1 MKVIFRQIY
10 FFLSIL
16 TALVLL
22 MEVSLLIDDRETI
35 ASEIHAVTNDA
46 QPHEE
51 EREHTSEF
59 LHNKGLTINGLYPPV
74 RISLYFPSFST
85 SYTIDIPYP
94 PPEG

>member
-1 MKVIFRQIY
+1 MKVFFAHIYIVFSFLVAFVLIMELTFQIY
-10 FFLSIL
+10 
-16 TALVLL
+16 
-22 MEVSLLIDDRETI
+22 E
-35 ASEIHAVTNDA
+35 SEIIAIENQTATNES

-51 EREHTSEF
+51 EREQISEF
-59 LHNKGLTINGLYPPV
+59 LPHTGLTLNGLYPPV